1 MDWMTFLHPSSPHS
15 RSDYLAFFALPRL
28 HHPRLLPSWV
38 GVSAPSRAGFRECS
52 GEGRAVA
59 ASQVALSPNL
69 APSCAN
75 EAGLFAFHANEQIPE
90 EVPFSPGGSLCSH
103 SWLSPSASLELSVVS
118 WERGLFITVCPQ
130 GLTPFSLWA
139 VSCPPS
145 WFALPRQDQGKRPHS
160 NHPPLTKKMKP
171 ERLA

>member
-1 MDWMTFLHPSSPHS
+1 MDWMTFLNPPSPHS
-15 RSDYLAFFALPRL
+15 HPDSLAFFALPRL
-28 HHPRLLPSWV
+28 RHPRLLPSWV
-38 GVSAPSRAGFRECS
+38 GVSAPSRVGFRECS

-103 SWLSPSASLELSVVS
+103 SSLRPAPVLNSQRSSGRGDYLLQYALRVWHLFPSGQSAVRRGGLPFPDKIR
-118 WERGLFITVCPQ
+118 ERGPTLIT
-130 GLTPFSLWA
+130 
-139 VSCPPS
+139 
-145 WFALPRQDQGKRPHS
+145 PH
-160 NHPPLTKKMKP
+160 P
-171 ERLA
+171 